1 MRRSLLIIAAALA
14 AVTAKA
20 QTDLGLWTEAEAQWS
35 VTKKLQAGMEAE
47 LRTANGLEEMGRWS
61 LGANV
66 DWAPAKWLAAGAGYS
81 LQDTRHPAETTKKG
95 NVVDAYWQL
104 RHRIF
109 AQARFK
115 TKLSALRL
123 SLRLRYQL
131 THKCGVSV
139 AKYSASGTRKDNEE
153 KEAENV
159 NALRARLGINV
170 KTGTR
175 LTPFATYELF
185 NDIDNGLALA
195 KQRISA
201 GMDIKLNKHNALSVG
216 YARNIF
222 SDSDDDDQKTHNAI
236 LLGYKLDF

>member
-1 MRRSLLIIAAALA
+1 MRRGLLIIAATLSAMA
-14 AVTAKA
+14 SEA

-35 VTKKLQAGMEAE
+35 ITKKLEAGVEAE
-47 LRTANGLEEMGRWS
+47 LRTANGLEDIGRWS

-66 DWAPAKWLAAGAGYS
+66 DWAPKKWLAAGAGYS
-81 LQDTRHPAETTKKG
+81 LQDTHHPAETTKKG
-95 NVVDAYWQL
+95 NMVAEYWQL

-109 AQARFK
+109 AHARFK
-115 TKLSALRL
+115 AKLSALRL

-139 AKYSASGTRKDNEE
+139 AKYSSTGTRKDNEE
-153 KEAENV
+153 KEAENR
-159 NALRARLGINV
+159 NTLRARLGVKV
-170 KTGTR
+170 KTGSR

-185 NDIDNGLALA
+185 NDIDDGLALT

-201 GMDIKLNKHNALSVG
+201 GTEIKLNKHNALSIG

-236 LLGYKLDF
+236 LLGYKLNF